1 MLDPIKKRT
10 LVPIPIEASRS
21 HKVHRTTGKSLLIV
35 AGMFAFAFALVPL
48 YDIFCEV
55 TGLNGKSSR
64 LVSRSFEQIDKPQI
78 DANRQL
84 TIQFLATS
92 NKNMA
97 WKFAS
102 KQAEMTI
109 HPGEIYTTSYYAENP
124 TNHPMRAQA
133 VPSVSPV
140 QAASYLRKVE
150 CFCFES
156 QFLAAGDSMD
166 MPVRFYVHQALP
178 ADINTI
184 TLSYTMFDIT
194 QGEELKM
201 NHN

>member
-1 MLDPIKKRT
+1 MTDPMKKQSAMGARA
-10 LVPIPIEASRS
+10 E
-21 HKVHRTTGKSLLIV
+21 KVRKTTGRSLLIV

-64 LVSRSFEQIDKPQI
+64 LVTRSVEQIDEPQI
-78 DANRQL
+78 DRSRQL
-84 TIQFLATS
+84 TVQFLATS

-97 WKFAS
+97 WKFAPN
-102 KQAEMTI
+102 QAEMTI
-109 HPGEIYTTSYYAENP
+109 HPGEIHTTSYYAENP
-124 TNHPMRAQA
+124 TNHPMKAQA
-133 VPSVSPV
+133 IPSVSPV
-140 QAASYLRKVE
+140 QAASYLRKIE

-156 QFLAAGDSMD
+156 QFLAAGDSMN

-178 ADINTI
+178 ADINTL

-194 QGEELKM
+194 NGEEM
-201 NHN
+201 NMDHN

>member
-1 MLDPIKKRT
+1 MLDPAKKQSPP
-10 LVPIPIEASRS
+10 PIPIESSRS
-21 HKVHRTTGKSLLIV
+21 HKVYRTTGKSLLIV

-64 LVSRSFEQIDKPQI
+64 LVSRSFEQIDEPQI

-97 WKFAS
+97 WKFAPN
-102 KQAEMTI
+102 QAELTI

-124 TNHPMRAQA
+124 TNYPMRAQA

-194 QGEELKM
+194 HGEELKM

>member
-1 MLDPIKKRT
+1 MIDPVKKQ
-10 LVPIPIEASRS
+10 PIDSRS
-21 HKVHRTTGKSLLIV
+21 DKVRRTTGRSLLLV

-48 YDIFCEV
+48 YNIFCEV

-64 LVSRSFEQIDKPQI
+64 LVTRSFEQIDEPQI
-78 DANRQL
+78 DASRQL

-97 WKFAS
+97 WKFS
-102 KQAEMTI
+102 PNQAEMTI
-109 HPGEIYTTSYYAENP
+109 HPGEIHTTSYHAENP
-124 TNHPMRAQA
+124 TNYPMRAQA

-140 QAASYLRKVE
+140 QAASYLRKIE

-156 QFLAAGDSMD
+156 QFLAAGDSVD

-194 QGEELKM
+194 RGEEVKL